1 MSTGQKRIPDRMAS
15 ASLVLAAVTALPA
28 LASLSCAYMKTGFV
42 LDTLNTPTPAKPGAP
57 TVDVP
62 TRIARLTRD
71 SLADSYLD
79 PGASAAWMKA
89 LGADEEPL
97 ARMTT
102 CLTGPPGVN
111 GYDGCYDR
119 FVAAAVVSEGARGA
133 LGVDVGQGL
142 GGTGRR
148 FHHDGRLLGVLG

>member
-1 MSTGQKRIPDRMAS
+1 MSTGQPRIHERVTRT
-15 ASLVLAAVTALPA
+15 SLVLAALTIFAALLS

-79 PGASAAWMKA
+79 PGATAAWMKA
-89 LGADEEPL
+89 LGADVEPL

-102 CLTGPPGVN
+102 CLTAPPGVN
-111 GYDGCYDR
+111 AYSGCYDR
-119 FVAAAVVSEGARGA
+119 FVAAASMAA
-133 LGVDVGQGL
+133 MAPLAPL
-142 GGTGRR
+142 NGGTPHLAPVTAAATKRS
-148 FHHDGRLLGVLG
+148 